1 MINSLSVIFPLY
13 NEAKRLHHTFKDI
26 EKFEKKK
33 IIKNVEYIFVNDG
46 SNDDSKKIIYSYL
59 KLKKSN
65 KFKVI
70 NIKKNK
76 GKGNALKKGIINS
89 KKDWILTLDT
99 DISVSILQLNEWI
112 RKNYLN
118 RKVQIYFGSRNLNN
132 SKVEFKLHR
141 KILGIVFS
149 FILKLLLKIN
159 IKDTQCG
166 FKLYENKKAKF
177 LFKKIKDDGFVHD
190 VEISL
195 LSKKYNL
202 KLKELPVKWSHKK
215 DSKINLFTDTIEMF
229 YKLIVIRKYYI

>member
-1 MINSLSVIFPLY
+1 MINSLSIIFPLY
-13 NEAKRLHHTFKDI
+13 NEAKRLHYTFKDI

-46 SNDDSKKIIYSYL
+46 SNDDSKKIIYNYL

-89 KKDWILTLDT
+89 KKNWILTLDT

-112 RKNYLN
+112 KKNYLN

-141 KILGIVFS
+141 KILGIIFS

-166 FKLYENKKAKF
+166 FKLYENKIAKF
-177 LFKKIKDDGFVHD
+177 LFKTIKDDGFVHD
-190 VEISL
+190 VEIAL
-195 LSKKYNL
+195 LSKKYNF

>member
-13 NEAKRLHHTFKDI
+13 NEAKRLHYAFKDI

-46 SNDDSKKIIYSYL
+46 SNDDSKKIIHKYL
-59 KLKKSN
+59 KLKRNN

-99 DISVSILQLNEWI
+99 DISVSLLQLNEWI
-112 RKNYLN
+112 KKKYLN

-132 SKVEFKLHR
+132 SKVKFKLHR
-141 KILGIVFS
+141 KILGIIFS
-149 FILKLLLKIN
+149 LIVKLLLKIRRPH
-159 IKDTQCG
+159 CWM
-166 FKLYENKKAKF
+166 
-177 LFKKIKDDGFVHD
+177 VR
-190 VEISL
+190 
-195 LSKKYNL
+195 
-202 KLKELPVKWSHKK
+202 SHC
-215 DSKINLFTDTIEMF
+215 FTMF
-229 YKLIVIRKYYI
+229 GTYG